1 MSTTQVIHPMVKFQQ
16 QVRSLTESKLVNASD
31 SLWQVALVFGN
42 DWQHWK
48 RELIDFGFTMQDPI
62 AELLAV
68 EVWDDE

>member
-31 SLWQVALVFGN
+31 RLWQVALVFGN